1 MRDISNRLPFE
12 DRRRFQRLSVNITVF
27 YQIESPSE
35 LLELVGPQEIE
46 ATTVNLSEGGMAFVT
61 GHNLPAWTKLAVKFF
76 LFKSGMTR
84 SMLRFMK
91 PVRIAAEVRTNVPLE
106 TNEYRVGVSFKDM
119 SPVDHERLSAFVQAA
134 RSN

>member
-1 MRDISNRLPFE
+1 M
-12 DRRRFQRLSVNITVF
+12 
-27 YQIESPSE
+27 
-35 LLELVGPQEIE
+35 LELVGPQEIE